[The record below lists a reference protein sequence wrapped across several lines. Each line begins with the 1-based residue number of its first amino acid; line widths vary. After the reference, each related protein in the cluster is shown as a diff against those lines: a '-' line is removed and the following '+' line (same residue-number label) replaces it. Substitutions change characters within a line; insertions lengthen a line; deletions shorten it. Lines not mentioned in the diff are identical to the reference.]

1 MNDKT
6 GLVLFTASWASEP
19 CSSVKEILSALKSR
33 QKVSLFDFEVIDESE
48 DSAVFDD
55 MGIEVVPCL
64 VRFVAGREVG
74 RVEGSEPENIISFI
88 ENSHSKEEKRGEMEP
103 KALIEES
110 SVKIT
115 DLVKRSKLMLFIKG
129 TPLAPRCGFT
139 SQLIKL
145 LSDHELR
152 PAVHYDTFDILSDER
167 IRQELKEW
175 AQWPTYPQVYWCG
188 DLIGGLDILKEMFA
202 TGQMNSILDEL
213 KATTN

>member
-1 MNDKT
+1 
-6 GLVLFTASWASEP
+6 
-19 CSSVKEILSALKSR
+19 
-33 QKVSLFDFEVIDESE
+33 
-48 DSAVFDD
+48 
-55 MGIEVVPCL
+55 
-64 VRFVAGREVG
+64 
-74 RVEGSEPENIISFI
+74 
-88 ENSHSKEEKRGEMEP
+88 
-103 KALIEES
+103 
-110 SVKIT
+110 
-115 DLVKRSKLMLFIKG
+115 MLFIKG

-145 LSDHELR
+145 LSDHQLR

-202 TGQMNSILDEL
+202 SGQMDSILDEL